1 MKNIFV
7 LACLFV
13 VFQSNAQSIDIL
25 ESKNGFKSLK
35 INSHISKYKYNLEF
49 LEKKNGHTTYKYV
62 DGYEIVN
69 ETKTVK
75 KKISIYLLARQYK
88 TKREIIEALN
98 PNLIIKGVNLKKNQ
112 TIIVPVRKKLSL
124 YSVDKSL
131 LNLFGEKIN
140 SINLTFENNSNK
152 LKKISLNLNQTKS
165 MLWLNLVGYKL
176 KELYTKFEDIIGQS
190 TEYPKPS
197 PDCYKFKNQSCFYF
211 DDRVYKGEILWK
223 SSSIVLMIYH
233 DTDFGFNDDGTGKL
247 IVNRIISFEDKSYY
261 NSNKMSGF

>member
-1 MKNIFV
+1 
-7 LACLFV
+7 
-13 VFQSNAQSIDIL
+13 
-25 ESKNGFKSLK
+25 
-35 INSHISKYKYNLEF
+35 
-49 LEKKNGHTTYKYV
+49 
-62 DGYEIVN
+62 
-69 ETKTVK
+69 
-75 KKISIYLLARQYK
+75 
-88 TKREIIEALN
+88 
-98 PNLIIKGVNLKKNQ
+98 
-112 TIIVPVRKKLSL
+112 
-124 YSVDKSL
+124 
-131 LNLFGEKIN
+131 
-140 SINLTFENNSNK
+140 
-152 LKKISLNLNQTKS
+152 

-233 DTDFGFNDDGTGKL
+233 DTDFGFNDDGSGKV